1 MSINRPQW
9 ADNTPLMQEYYDQYW
24 GFPVH
29 NDRFLFEM
37 LCLELFQAGL
47 SWQTIWRRRLAFE
60 DAFAEF
66 DVDRVAGFTPADVD
80 RLCQDEGIIR
90 NRHKILAV
98 INNAKVVQQMQK
110 KGQSFNDYIWHF
122 VGGQP
127 QHLKL
132 TPGQSLPAQTPL
144 SRSMAKQMKKDG
156 FSFVGPTIVYS
167 FMTAVGLVNARL
179 S

>member
-1 MSINRPQW
+1 MGINRPQW
-9 ADNTPLMQEYYDQYW
+9 ADKTPLMQDYYDQYW

-66 DVDRVAGFTPADVD
+66 DVEQVAAFTPADVD
-80 RLCQDEGIIR
+80 RLCQDKEIIR
-90 NRHKILAV
+90 NRRKVLAV
-98 INNAKVVQQMQK
+98 INNARIVQQMQK
-110 KGQSFNDYIWHF
+110 RGQSFNNYVWRF
-122 VGGQP
+122 VDGQP
-127 QHLKL
+127 QRLKL
-132 TPGQSLPAQTPL
+132 APGQALPAQTPL
-144 SRSMAKQMKKDG
+144 SQAIAKQMKKDG
-156 FSFVGPTIVYS
+156 FNFVGPTIVYS